1 MSKELNTNLLKSL
14 LKSDFL
20 ILTSKKQKNLK
31 HLDKF
36 FKVNGDT
43 NLAYLNI
50 SVLLKSLKQQ
60 IRLIQ
65 FLNSQ
70 MSDQKN
76 ISLELNS
83 KKLISLS
90 NKFFK
95 EYPVD
100 LSVDTNISKQQQKL
114 KFYGL
119 FLSLNSKVI
128 NKIINVNKSKQ
139 DNKISLIS
147 TFNNSTFNNKDLT
160 YKVYNS
166 IDSNSNI
173 LKFIFLLCFI
183 RQTLI
188 KK

>member
-1 MSKELNTNLLKSL
+1 MLKELNTNLLKSL

-20 ILTSKKQKNLK
+20 ILTSKKQKNIK
-31 HLDKF
+31 HFDKF
-36 FKVNGDT
+36 LKVNKNT
-43 NLAYLNI
+43 NLIYLNVF
-50 SVLLKSLKQQ
+50 VLLKSLKQQ

-70 MSDQKN
+70 MLDQKN

-95 EYPVD
+95 EYPID
-100 LSVDTNISKQQQKL
+100 LSIDTNISKQQQL
-114 KFYGL
+114 DTYGL
-119 FLSLNSKVI
+119 FLSLNSKAV
-128 NKIINVNKSKQ
+128 NKIINLNKSKQ

-147 TFNNSTFNNKDLT
+147 TYNNSTYNNKDLT
-160 YKVYNS
+160 YKVYNN

-183 RQTLI
+183 RQTSI